1 MHLRII
7 ICEYI
12 YNDTILPHALTHDS
26 SLEMSEMILAASFAH
41 VVIVLFVDHVT
52 C

>member
-12 YNDTILPHALTHDS
+12 YNDTILLHALTHDS
-26 SLEMSEMILAASFAH
+26 SLEMTEMILAASFAH
-41 VVIVLFVDHVT
+41 VIMLVVDHMT